1 MTLTNRL
8 YPTMYQFLIDEFRA
22 HVANAHKAQKLGC
35 HAEYLT
41 EWQKAYTALSD
52 FQMLIDEFMPSNR

>member
-1 MTLTNRL
+1 
-8 YPTMYQFLIDEFRA
+8 MYQFLIDEFRA